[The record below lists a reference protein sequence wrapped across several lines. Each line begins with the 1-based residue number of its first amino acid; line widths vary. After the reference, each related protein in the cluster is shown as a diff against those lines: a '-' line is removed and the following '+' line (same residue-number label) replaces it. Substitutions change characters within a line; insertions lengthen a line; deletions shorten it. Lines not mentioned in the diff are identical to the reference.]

1 MSTDSDSRHGQI
13 SGIHFLILL
22 LKISTDSED
31 FMFLGI
37 NSKIFAPRKTVE
49 QLGFSS

>member
-37 NSKIFAPRKTVE
+37 NSKIFGPR
-49 QLGFSS
+49 